1 MLADITRHSR
11 FTAEEFRVLATE
23 RPLDVPGF
31 HRRIRAMIEDAE
43 RFIGRVASDAVS
55 FTFLEGEK
63 PVQPAERFQAVAA
76 NRPPSLA
83 GSIAVLAARVRI
95 SANTAR

>member
-1 MLADITRHSR
+1 
-11 FTAEEFRVLATE
+11 
-23 RPLDVPGF
+23 VPGF

-55 FTFLEGEK
+55 FIFLEGEK

-76 NRPPSLA
+76 NRPLSLA
-83 GSIAVLAARVRI
+83 GSIAVLAASVRM